1 MRKLLRNIEKEI
13 EKELFELCRGF
24 EEFEHVIKILSVVEH
39 SYKLVN
45 DRSEDRIDCTCG
57 RRGAEEAQ
65 DGDVVFW
72 VGYEFLDLEMRS
84 TKDYKI
90 LF

>member
-1 MRKLLRNIEKEI
+1 MRELLGNIEKEI
-13 EKELFELCRGF
+13 DKELFELCLGF
-24 EEFEHVIKILSVVEH
+24 EEFEHVIKILSVVEN

-45 DRSEDRIDCTCG
+45 DRSEDGIDCTCG

-65 DGDVVFW
+65 DGDVVFR

-84 TKDYKI
+84 TKDYKT